1 MTSPLRRKR
10 PTIALAPTTPPRT
23 ERSAWGRHMLALLA
37 AGLFASL
44 ADAQTNPPPTA
55 KMRVYTR
62 DSLGIS
68 PPEPL
73 EEVQLGPGPI
83 EKIAAQGRPQ
93 KPEDEIADF
102 QLRLEPPDPE
112 RLFLRDSERGFQ
124 DRVRQEA
131 RNRLGAVRVI
141 FPEDSPLTKEAWT
154 PRQFPPRTELV

>member
-1 MTSPLRRKR
+1 
-10 PTIALAPTTPPRT
+10 
-23 ERSAWGRHMLALLA
+23 MLALLA

-131 RNRLGAVRVI
+131 RNRLGAVRG
-141 FPEDSPLTKEAWT
+141 PHQRDEADGQKEGSEAT
-154 PRQFPPRTELV
+154 EGFHAPRSCSAHAVGQVQVVAARRTAR